1 MICTTPPSRE
11 GSRLVFAG
19 DFRRLK
25 QIQPSDNPSIV
36 NLLDLT
42 TYLDA
47 TLRIGELPDYSN
59 AVNGLQLSNRTG
71 DVSQI
76 VAAVDATLPV
86 VQKAITAG
94 GDLLLVHHGMF
105 WSGLQP
111 WTGATFERMRL
122 AIENN
127 LAIYSVHLPL
137 DVHPELGNNA
147 QIAKAMQLTPTGG
160 FLDYKGMN
168 VGVMC
173 EETLP
178 LEAVLARFKHVLDGG
193 PVHLCAGGPKVTKK
207 IGISSGGSGS
217 EVAAAAKAGVDTF
230 ITGEG
235 PHWSYTLA
243 EELGINVLYGGH
255 YATETFGVKA
265 LARKLNEKFGLP
277 WQFVDHPTGL

>member
-1 MICTTPPSRE
+1 MTLT
-11 GSRLVFAG
+11 
-19 DFRRLK
+19 
-25 QIQPSDNPSIV
+25 
-36 NLLDLT
+36 DLT
-42 TYLDA
+42 AYLD
-47 TLRIGELPDYSN
+47 TLLRIRELPDYSN
-59 AVNGLQLSNRTG
+59 AVNGLQLANRKGEVTQ
-71 DVSQI
+71 V

-86 VQKAITAG
+86 VKKAIAAG
-94 GDLLLVHHGMF
+94 ADLLLVHHGMF

-111 WTGATFERMRL
+111 WTGATFERMSL
-122 AIENN
+122 ALENN
-127 LAIYSVHLPL
+127 LAIYSAHLPL

-147 QIAKAMQLTPTGG
+147 QIAKAMQLVPSGG
-160 FLDYKGMN
+160 FLDYKGMS
-168 VGVMC
+168 VGVTC
-173 EETLP
+173 DAALS
-178 LEAVLARFKHVLDGG
+178 LDDVVSRFTRALDGG
-193 PVHLCAGGPKVTKK
+193 RVHVCAGGPKTTRK

-265 LARKLNEKFGLP
+265 LAQHLQEQFDLP